1 MNDREFENYLAL
13 LTGMLR
19 LRRTQRECIAG
30 ELRDHLI
37 EHVAHLEASGV
48 LHEEA
53 VRRALEEFGDAAA
66 LAANFSALVGMRRRR
81 LIMRCTIGTTMVMA
95 GLVVGLLAFR
105 PEVRNDSLVANAQ
118 EQTKPGKPAAQKR
131 ESRSEPD
138 SVRSLSSADAQTRTK
153 LKQTGD
159 VDFTDVPVSEALA
172 FLKGTSNIQ
181 YYIDKRSLTD
191 ASIPEDAPVS
201 LHLKNVPLEMVLD
214 LVLRQANLGYRIRNG
229 VVMIASEQ
237 DVQSQTE
244 ARVYRV
250 PEEAAMELLTLI
262 AETIEPHSW
271 RDDPQVRPGMFRGG
285 GGGGMMGGPGMGG
298 GVVEA
303 GGPGSIR
310 PFRGVLVVSQTPE
323 VHEKIEKLLKDLEPV
338 FSDISKQSTHEAGDP
353 AVSGYGSSRG
363 GNRSSP
369 SGYGASGY
377 GSAGYGRSDSGR
389 AGFGRAV
396 PSERRRE
403 NPGTPSNPSSGER
416 GSPPPQ
422 DAGAE
427 KTTAEANRS
436 ATPAPHSH
444 EHDAAIPG
452 EGATDSRLPGTAA
465 TPEPAQKTGGYGGG
479 R

>member
-1 MNDREFENYLAL
+1 
-13 LTGMLR
+13 
-19 LRRTQRECIAG
+19 
-30 ELRDHLI
+30 
-37 EHVAHLEASGV
+37 
-48 LHEEA
+48 
-53 VRRALEEFGDAAA
+53 
-66 LAANFSALVGMRRRR
+66 
-81 LIMRCTIGTTMVMA
+81 MRCTIGTTVVMA

-131 ESRSEPD
+131 ASTSEPD

-159 VDFTDVPVSEALA
+159 VDFTEVPVRDALA
-172 FLKGTSNIQ
+172 FLKDTSDIQ

-298 GVVEA
+298 GLGDA

-338 FSDISKQSTHEAGDP
+338 FADMSKQSTSDAGDP
-353 AVSGYGSSRG
+353 AA
-363 GNRSSP
+363 
-369 SGYGASGY
+369 SGYGASSDGNRGSLSGYGMSGY
-377 GSAGYGRSDSGR
+377 GSARPPSGRYGRIDSGR
-389 AGFGRAV
+389 AGYGRA
-396 PSERRRE
+396 PERIRE
-403 NPGTPSNPSSGER
+403 NPGTPSNPSDGER
-416 GSPPPQ
+416 GSPPSQ

-436 ATPAPHSH
+436 ATPAHHSH
-444 EHDAAIPG
+444 EHDAPAPA
-452 EGATDSRLPGTAA
+452 EGAKDSRSPGTAA
-465 TPEPAQKTGGYGGG
+465 TPEPARKTGGYGGG